1 MQELL
6 NAATLGSIY
15 LLFALGM
22 ALAWGTI
29 GILSFAHGGT
39 FMFSVLAIH
48 MLSKAVELPMLVV
61 LLLVSLAGAVISVL
75 TQIFV
80 FQPIIARAKS
90 HHAAELRILIG
101 GIGVAAILV
110 SLAQRATGNAP
121 FGVASTYQATILEFA
136 GLRLSTTSLIVIIV
150 GLGIA
155 IALTLWLNRSRQ
167 GLALRAIGTDAD
179 TAQGMGINR
188 NVMALGTMATA
199 GALAGLAGGLLTYQL
214 SAISPESGDTL
225 LVKAFAIIVLGGLG
239 SMGGAILGSFVLAG
253 AETFMTVTGNGLW
266 VDAVAFAIIFVILLV
281 RPQGLLGRKEVRRT

>member
-6 NAATLGSIY
+6 NAGTLGSIY

-39 FMFSVLAIH
+39 FMFSVLVVH
-48 MLSKAVELPMLVV
+48 LLTKSVELPMIVV
-61 LLLVSLAGAVISVL
+61 LLLVSLVGAVLSVL
-75 TQIFV
+75 TQLFV
-80 FQPIIARAKS
+80 FQPIIQRSKS
-90 HHAAELRILIG
+90 HGAAELRILIG

-121 FGVASTYQATILEFA
+121 FGIRSSYEATVFELA
-136 GLRLSTTSLIVIIV
+136 GLRLSSTSLIVIV
-150 GLGIA
+150 LGLGIG
-155 IALTLWLNRSRQ
+155 IGLTMWLKRSRQ
-167 GLALRAIGTDAD
+167 GLALRAIGTDAE

-188 NVMALGTMATA
+188 NLLALGTMAMA

-239 SMGGAILGSFVLAG
+239 SMGGAIIGAFVLAG
-253 AETFMTVTGNGLW
+253 AETVMTVTGNGLW
-266 VDAVAFAIIFVILLV
+266 VDAVSFAMIFVILLL